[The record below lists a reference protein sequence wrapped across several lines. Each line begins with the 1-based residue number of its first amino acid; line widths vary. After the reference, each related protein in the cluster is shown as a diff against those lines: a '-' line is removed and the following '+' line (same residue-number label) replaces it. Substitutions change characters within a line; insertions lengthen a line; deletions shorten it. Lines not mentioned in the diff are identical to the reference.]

1 MILIPISSTMFSL
14 FVLLATSTAVAAA
27 ATAGEQAFAQSSVIN
42 HGIAGDWDA
51 DSDCVEVIDLMASKG
66 VKTVIGQGDY
76 GYEDSASKW
85 WNHCFFDKGKP
96 RLGTGFSMWGAIGN
110 HDPRSEYV
118 KKFGMDSA
126 VTKRIVDKH
135 YQIFMNTEE
144 SYSVGSSQ
152 YDKVVDM
159 LKDAKQQ
166 KTEGNVNWISVSFHQ
181 PVYSSTSGHPP
192 LTDLRKIYQ
201 SLWEQ
206 GDVDFVFQGHNH
218 NYERTYPLT
227 WSVSNYQICSTET
240 TDYVDLDDKDCII
253 FFTVGTGGRSGYSL
267 SSTIPNYI
275 VTSERTKPYGYLNM
289 GIDNVNGIVRFQMF
303 KTDGHTI
310 SDFTVKRT
318 LDSTGPTPTP
328 TPLPQPFAFDKA
340 KALNFIKSMY
350 DPSDGMVKEC
360 PSCTKKWL
368 WSDQL
373 VAQIALKHID
383 PEMANAIESKM
394 NSFNIPMRN
403 PWATLDPDYRDKF
416 SVGGTTER
424 QVGSSNVWYSDY
436 SGSDLSCTR
445 YADVAFIKAIHLFYT
460 GNNAGAKACYDAGKA
475 MWDGLGMKDAGQIT
489 GEYAVYK
496 TALGLLAQKITGF
509 SSIGIPADYFD
520 RFQAGNGGVTTDLTG
535 GQPQGSQ
542 NVETTFAVLAAL
554 YPSILSPPSDSAPP
568 SPDSSPSPIPN
579 PTPTPDPISGCSESR
594 IKVGANDYYDD
605 TFPRNTVDKN
615 YNTRWSNYGVGS
627 YIQIELE
634 PNETVCAIDIAWHR
648 GDVRTSDFTVSSSND
663 GFNFVN
669 VFSSKSSGKTN
680 LYERYIIQNSDLQ
693 AKYLRI
699 TVNGNTENSWAAI
712 TEVRILSKPSTTG
725 PSPDSSPS
733 PIPNPAP
740 ATEPIS
746 GCSESKITVGANDYY
761 DGTFPR
767 NTVDKNYNTRW
778 SNYGVGSFIQIEL
791 EPNETVCAIDIAW
804 HRGDVRTSDFT
815 VSSSNDG
822 FNFVNVFSS
831 KSSGKTNLF
840 DRHLVPEPGL
850 QAKYLRITVNGNTE
864 NSWAAITEV
873 RILSKS

>member
-1 MILIPISSTMFSL
+1 MIKYNRFLFVSIVLILIFAMPGMPNLMKTYATPAISDLLGSYLNKLPISNINPMPSSTP
-14 FVLLATSTAVAAA
+14 TAVADPIS
-27 ATAGEQAFAQSSVIN
+27 GCSE
-42 HGIAGDWDA
+42 
-51 DSDCVEVIDLMASKG
+51 SKIKVSANDYDDG
-66 VKTVIGQGDY
+66 TVPRNTVDKNY
-76 GYEDSASKW
+76 NTRWA
-85 WNHCFFDKGKP
+85 NPDKGSYIQIELEPNKIVC
-96 RLGTGFSMWGAIGN
+96 AIDIAW
-110 HDPRSEYV
+110 HR
-118 KKFGMDSA
+118 
-126 VTKRIVDKH
+126 
-135 YQIFMNTEE
+135 
-144 SYSVGSSQ
+144 
-152 YDKVVDM
+152 
-159 LKDAKQQ
+159 
-166 KTEGNVNWISVSFHQ
+166 
-181 PVYSSTSGHPP
+181 
-192 LTDLRKIYQ
+192 
-201 SLWEQ
+201 
-206 GDVDFVFQGHNH
+206 GDV
-218 NYERTYPLT
+218 RT
-227 WSVSNYQICSTET
+227 
-240 TDYVDLDDKDCII
+240 
-253 FFTVGTGGRSGYSL
+253 
-267 SSTIPNYI
+267 
-275 VTSERTKPYGYLNM
+275 
-289 GIDNVNGIVRFQMF
+289 
-303 KTDGHTI
+303 
-310 SDFTVKRT
+310 SDFTVSSSNDGSNFVKVFSSKSSGKTNLYERYIIQNSDLQAKYLRVSVNGNT
-318 LDSTGPTPTP
+318 ENSWAAITEVQVLSKPSPTP

-712 TEVRILSKPSTTG
+712 TEVRILSKPSFSTPTPTPTPTPQSDRDVFNVIKIYKDKPNG
-725 PSPDSSPS
+725 EKWFMNMA
-733 PIPNPAP
+733 NPASDLKKFDP
-740 ATEPIS
+740 KTQLKKNSDGSWKVTSSQVRMNVFTSTGYNQKSIQTYDQEEMA
-746 GCSESKITVGANDYY
+746 SKGYM
-761 DGTFPR
+761 
-767 NTVDKNYNTRW
+767 
-778 SNYGVGSFIQIEL
+778 Q
-791 EPNETVCAIDIAW
+791 
-804 HRGDVRTSDFT
+804 
-815 VSSSNDG
+815 SSNDWRDVEITG
-822 FNFVNVFSS
+822 YVKINSAPSDLDLSWYGRGGKHSSDVPCEGTSIKGSVFVD
-831 KSSGKTNLF
+831 GKTRFAKEQWHSGGYSFTPSQKPVSSLMNKWIGFKTVMFNVEIDGKTAVKMENWIDILN
-840 DRHLVPEPGL
+840 DGNWKKIYGYTDSGGL
-850 QAKYLRITVNGNTE
+850 GSDGSRCGGSSDQII
-864 NSWAAITEV
+864 SWGGPIVTFRWDGTSNVDIKNFSV
-873 RILSKS
+873 REISAN